1 MTFAETK
8 AFFSGFLRARGRDW
22 REKATEIKY
31 HPEKCL
37 TRADE
42 CDACAFLIEGIHEA
56 AVHATTAARRNQ

>member
-1 MTFAETK
+1 MTFEETK
-8 AFFSGFLRARGRDW
+8 AFFAGFLKARGRDW
-22 REKATEIKY
+22 RAKALEIKH

-56 AVHATTAARRNQ
+56 AVPAAAPRRNP